1 MSEVDLLL
9 DRPVYRLREVD
20 ELLGTARGTARRW
33 IDGWRPGR
41 RRYGPLVRA
50 ERSGSDVVTW
60 GEFVAARLLSE
71 FGDRGIDVFAL
82 RPTISAMSK
91 AFGTAHPLAM
101 ARPFMEAQGRRLV
114 LRVQD
119 EVALDSDLGLVV
131 ADGGGARVSPEVAR
145 FMRAACYGS
154 AGFVARIV
162 LEGAV
167 VVDPEYASGR
177 PTMAGRRLRA
187 DIIAEAVNAGERRG
201 EVARMWDLTPT
212 AVDDAVRFVSRA

>member
-1 MSEVDLLL
+1 M
-9 DRPVYRLREVD
+9 
-20 ELLGTARGTARRW
+20 
-33 IDGWRPGR
+33 
-41 RRYGPLVRA
+41 
-50 ERSGSDVVTW
+50 TW

-71 FGDRGIDVFAL
+71 FGDRGIDVFA
-82 RPTISAMSK
+82 S
-91 AFGTAHPLAM
+91 
-101 ARPFMEAQGRRLV
+101 
-114 LRVQD
+114 
-119 EVALDSDLGLVV
+119 
-131 ADGGGARVSPEVAR
+131 
-145 FMRAACYGS
+145 FMRAACYGT
-154 AGFVARIV
+154 AGFVTRIV